1 MWKGEEDKMINW
13 TEEDVKFICNTMV
26 MPAMEQVVK
35 LIESSN
41 DSHNRTIE
49 RVVEALDKV
58 SSKQAKEISFLK
70 AIITKYCHLDPDK
83 LNVAREEYFKQFDEL
98 NKEKNKQ

>member
-1 MWKGEEDKMINW
+1 MINW
-13 TEEDVKFICNTMV
+13 TEEDVKFVYNTMV
-26 MPAMEQVVK
+26 MPAMEQVVG

-49 RVVEALDKV
+49 SVVDALGKL
-58 SSKQAKEISFLK
+58 SSRQAKEISFLK

-98 NKEKNKQ
+98 NKKENNNV